1 MDKMQRYDDAVKI
14 IKDAILQ
21 SQYEA
26 ARSVNEKQLMLYYGI
41 GKYISLNSREGFWG
55 EGAIAAISEKLQKEL
70 PGLRGFSVRNLR
82 NMRYFYEE
90 WSILD
95 GSSPIFDDT
104 NNYNLA
110 VASAKIE
117 DKEVSGINWQLQ
129 LPKDADFPL
138 EKFLSIGFTNHIT
151 VLSKVKNYDERIFYI
166 RKCAEEHFTVE
177 ELERSISND
186 DFRHQAKLPNNFEKT
201 LSVSGQALKAVSV
214 FKDEY
219 LLDFI
224 NVEEIGARDGQ
235 DVDERVVE
243 NAIIHNVKNFI
254 LTFGKDFAFIRNQY
268 HLEAFGEDQYI
279 DLLFFNRSLN
289 CLVAVELKTGKFKT
303 SYLGQLQGYL
313 SILDGYEKKPHENPA
328 IGLILCKDMN
338 KSFVDYVI
346 QDYSKPMGVA
356 TYKTSRDMSDELKK
370 ALPDI
375 EDLKRLLDGT
385 GTTSNTNKTDRF
397 FKSAIQG
404 KEKNTD

>member
-1 MDKMQRYDDAVKI
+1 M
-14 IKDAILQ
+14 KD
-21 SQYEA
+21 S
-26 ARSVNEKQLMLYYGI
+26 
-41 GKYISLNSREGFWG
+41 
-55 EGAIAAISEKLQKEL
+55 
-70 PGLRGFSVRNLR
+70 GFSN
-82 NMRYFYEE
+82 
-90 WSILD
+90 
-95 GSSPIFDDT
+95 SS
-104 NNYNLA
+104 
-110 VASAKIE
+110 
-117 DKEVSGINWQLQ
+117 KEM
-129 LPKDADFPL
+129 DFSF

-151 VLSKVKNYDERIFYI
+151 ILSKVKNYDERLYYI
-166 RKCAEEHFTVE
+166 GKCSEEHFTVE
-177 ELERSISND
+177 ELERSISDD
-186 DFRHQAKLPNNFEKT
+186 DFNHQAKLPNNFGKT
-201 LSVSGQALKAVSV
+201 LSVSDQALKAVRV

-243 NAIIHNVKNFI
+243 NAIVHNVKNFI

-303 SYLGQLQGYL
+303 AYLGQLQGYL

-338 KSFVDYVI
+338 KSYVDYVI

-356 TYKTSRDMSDELKK
+356 TYKTSRDMSDELKRT
-370 ALPDI
+370 LPDI
-375 EDLKRLLDGT
+375 EDLKKLLDG
-385 GTTSNTNKTDRF
+385 GDK
-397 FKSAIQG
+397 
-404 KEKNTD
+404 